1 MRLGTCKVDVYSLK
15 ALRTQSNGMFLTW
28 VLKDNSQVTKAPI
41 RWQDLVPA
49 YTSFMND
56 SSLQSPLEQKGW
68 WLDIAGNDKGS
79 HELKNIFHCPSLLRA
94 LGMLRKVP
102 CFHQD
107 SRKYLEGW
115 GKGMQNVSFFCCLGV
130 LFFLNHC

>member
-1 MRLGTCKVDVYSLK
+1 MRLGTSSLDIYSLK

-49 YTSFMND
+49 YKSFMGD
-56 SSLQSPLEQKGW
+56 SSLPSPLEQKGW
-68 WLDIAGNDKGS
+68 WLDMAGNDKAL
-79 HELKNIFHCPSLLRA
+79 HELKNIFRCPSLLRA
-94 LGMLRKVP
+94 LGTLRKVP
-102 CFHQD
+102 CFHED

-115 GKGMQNVSFFCCLGV
+115 GKGMQNMSFFCSLGV
-130 LFFLNHC
+130 LLFLNHH